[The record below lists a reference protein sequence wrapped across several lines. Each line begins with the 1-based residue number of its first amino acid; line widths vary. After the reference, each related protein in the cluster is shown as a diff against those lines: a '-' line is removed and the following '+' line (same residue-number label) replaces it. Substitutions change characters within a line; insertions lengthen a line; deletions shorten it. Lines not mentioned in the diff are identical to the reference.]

1 MFLPRIFRRTRRPT
15 DATAP
20 PRVPSPTRLP
30 RHAVTRATGYK
41 ATCPSPTFRFTRNSC
56 TSCCY
61 GGDAPDD
68 EAMCGGRAIAKW
80 KKRNE
85 LTRRLWPQKNKPR
98 TGRLF
103 ARFPEVLELDDED
116 FEADFQEFEA
126 DTRDSDFEFDFEED
140 SDDEVV
146 EIKPPTVKTSIS
158 KDGLGTMTTAGF
170 DDPAERSLKRKRKN
184 QFRGIRQRPW
194 GKWAAEIRDP
204 RKGVRVW
211 LGTFNSA
218 EEAARAYDVEARK
231 IRGNKAKL
239 NFPQEQTVAPNCR
252 PAALKVRKSR
262 EVQIPAVVP
271 TVNNIANTN
280 QPPAQPDNVP
290 FVPATNSAAPVE
302 APVMNLY
309 SDQRSNSFGCSDLG
323 ESALVQSNTYSQVV
337 PPVMH
342 NSAVDLTDGLGD
354 LEPYLRFL
362 MDDVVDEPI
371 DNFLNLDEPQDVL
384 GSMDLWNFDDMLI
397 PGEFY

>member
-1 MFLPRIFRRTRRPT
+1 
-15 DATAP
+15 
-20 PRVPSPTRLP
+20 
-30 RHAVTRATGYK
+30 
-41 ATCPSPTFRFTRNSC
+41 
-56 TSCCY
+56 
-61 GGDAPDD
+61 
-68 EAMCGGRAIAKW
+68 
-80 KKRNE
+80 
-85 LTRRLWPQKNKPR
+85 
-98 TGRLF
+98 
-103 ARFPEVLELDDED
+103 
-116 FEADFQEFEA
+116 
-126 DTRDSDFEFDFEED
+126 
-140 SDDEVV
+140 
-146 EIKPPTVKTSIS
+146 
-158 KDGLGTMTTAGF
+158 MTTASF

-239 NFPQEQTVAPNCR
+239 NFPEEQTVAPNCR

-271 TVNNIANTN
+271 TVSNIANTN

-290 FVPATNSAAPVE
+290 FVPATNFAAPVE

-309 SDQRSNSFGCSDLG
+309 SDQGSNSFGCSDLG
-323 ESALVQSNTYSQVV
+323 ESALVQSNTYSYESALVQSNTYSQVV
-337 PPVMH
+337 PPAME
-342 NSAVDLTDGLGD
+342 NNEVDLTDGLGD

-371 DNFLNLDEPQDVL
+371 DNFLNPDEPQDVL
-384 GSMDLWNFDDMLI
+384 GNMDLWNFDDMLI

>member
-1 MFLPRIFRRTRRPT
+1 
-15 DATAP
+15 
-20 PRVPSPTRLP
+20 
-30 RHAVTRATGYK
+30 
-41 ATCPSPTFRFTRNSC
+41 
-56 TSCCY
+56 
-61 GGDAPDD
+61 
-68 EAMCGGRAIAKW
+68 
-80 KKRNE
+80 
-85 LTRRLWPQKNKPR
+85 
-98 TGRLF
+98 
-103 ARFPEVLELDDED
+103 
-116 FEADFQEFEA
+116 
-126 DTRDSDFEFDFEED
+126 
-140 SDDEVV
+140 
-146 EIKPPTVKTSIS
+146 
-158 KDGLGTMTTAGF
+158 MTTAGF

-231 IRGNKAKL
+231 IRGNKAKV
-239 NFPQEQTVAPNCR
+239 NFPEEPIVAQKCR
-252 PAALKVRKSR
+252 PAALKVRKSK
-262 EVQIPAVVP
+262 EVQIPAVAP

-280 QPPAQPDNVP
+280 QPPDQPDNVS
-290 FVPATNSAAPVE
+290 FVPAMNSAAPVE

-309 SDQRSNSFGCSDLG
+309 SDQGSNSFGCSDLG
-323 ESALVQSNTYSQVV
+323 ESALVQSNTYSYESGTVQSNTYSYESALVQSNTYSQVV

-342 NSAVDLTDGLGD
+342 NSAVDLTDGLED
-354 LEPYLRFL
+354 LEPYLRIL

-384 GSMDLWNFDDMLI
+384 GNMDLWSFDDMLI